1 LEFSIFL
8 CTFATE
14 ISNGA
19 EDNFKNNLIMNKV
32 YQVVSYIPLNT
43 IAYLRDKQGCIRE
56 CRCVGVKDE
65 GVTELGSHWE
75 VAGFIELGNL
85 HSDNRIYINGIQIGV
100 LFCSEEDAQFQE
112 WNTPINK
119 LYKKIPFSDVMAKC
133 YPSVKIHINLYCY
146 WVKVWSVE
154 NQVLREINAT
164 FNFYFN
170 DDGELSVYVKELEE
184 LTCYATKEDAINHFP
199 KVDVIRLNGL
209 TKIGNEEKFVTIKV
223 EKKRWDDFKRFV
235 DSVK

>member
-1 LEFSIFL
+1 LEFSFFL

-85 HSDNRIYINGIQIGV
+85 HSDNRIYIDGIQIGV

-133 YPSVKIHINLYCY
+133 YPSVKMHINL
-146 WVKVWSVE
+146 
-154 NQVLREINAT
+154 
-164 FNFYFN
+164 
-170 DDGELSVYVKELEE
+170 
-184 LTCYATKEDAINHFP
+184 
-199 KVDVIRLNGL
+199 
-209 TKIGNEEKFVTIKV
+209 
-223 EKKRWDDFKRFV
+223 
-235 DSVK
+235 